1 MLSISACSWLAG
13 IASSAA
19 SELPLP
25 FPAPWV
31 LLSLAGH
38 HPVLFPLRTR
48 LHNCPAFA
56 PPRFPGLPCYYAG
69 LRLLPA
75 PLRPSPLPGLCRTLR
90 LAPHADRSPGLPR
103 QPFPT
108 CHLRRHRRN
117 VERTA
122 TVVPSTPDSLRLMR
136 RGSAFRFYS
145 SRCSSDGVHVHYGL
159 LVQKMPRLRL
169 RPRDLIP
176 GISFGREPSNSTG
189 GTFTHMASGFPGARA
204 SPKVATG
211 FPIAPGRRD
220 PPWTCMEM
228 AKPVDRDL
236 RAR

>member
-1 MLSISACSWLAG
+1 MLSILACSWLAG
-13 IASSAA
+13 IASSAV
-19 SELPLP
+19 SELPFP

-31 LLSLAGH
+31 LPSLAGH
-38 HPVLFPLRTR
+38 HPVLFLLRTH

-56 PPRFPGLPCYYAG
+56 PPPLPGLPRYYAG

-75 PLRPSPLPGLCRTLR
+75 PLRPPPFPGLCRALG
-90 LAPHADRSPGLPR
+90 LVPHANRSPGLPR

-122 TVVPSTPDSLRLMR
+122 TVVPSAPDSLRHLH
-136 RGSAFRFYS
+136 RGSAFRFYLF
-145 SRCSSDGVHVHYGL
+145 RCSFDGVHFHYGL

-169 RPRDLIP
+169 RPRGFIP

-189 GTFTHMASGFPGARA
+189 GTFTLVASGFPGARA
-204 SPKVATG
+204 GQKSSRNPRRGSIRQPKVAKNELPWVSTG
-211 FPIAPGRRD
+211 
-220 PPWTCMEM
+220 E
-228 AKPVDRDL
+228 
-236 RAR
+236 